1 MKFDK
6 SFDQPIDC
14 EDETFIFN
22 HARSEYVAG
31 ECLSQLEDQLADM
44 MKKYK
49 KTSKKKKVR
58 EYALNMISLHSE
70 WHVEGSDET
79 LYLIYNKKG
88 DTFTDVVTDNEY
100 YANGGE
106 LS

>member
-6 SFDQPIDC
+6 SFDQPITC

-22 HARSEYVAG
+22 DARSEYVAG

>member
-14 EDETFIFN
+14 DDETFIFN
-22 HARSEYVAG
+22 HARSEYIAG
-31 ECLSQLEDQLADM
+31 ECHSHYSDQMAKM

-49 KTSKKKKVR
+49 KSKKKKQVK
-58 EYALNMISLHSE
+58 EYALNMLSLHSE

-79 LYLIYNKKG
+79 LYLIYNKEG
-88 DTFTDVVTDNEY
+88 DAFTDVVTDNEY
-100 YANGGE
+100 YADGGE

>member
-6 SFDQPIDC
+6 SFDQLINCD
-14 EDETFIFN
+14 DVTFIFN

-31 ECLSQLEDQLADM
+31 ECLSQYSDQMAKM

-49 KTSKKKKVR
+49 KTSKKKKVK
-58 EYALNMISLHSE
+58 EYALDMISLHSE
-70 WHVEGSDET
+70 WVVEGSDET
-79 LYLIYNKKG
+79 LYLIYNKEG
-88 DTFTDVVTDNEY
+88 DSFTDVVTDNEY
-100 YANGGE
+100 YADGGE